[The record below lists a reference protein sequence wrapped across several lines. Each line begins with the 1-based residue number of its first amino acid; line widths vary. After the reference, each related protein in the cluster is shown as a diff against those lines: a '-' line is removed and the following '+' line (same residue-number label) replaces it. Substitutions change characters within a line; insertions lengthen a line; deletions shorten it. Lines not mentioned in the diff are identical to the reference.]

1 MTNKVANTPHGFFYH
16 ENCIWRAAAMGVPGP
31 PNCTQLGRELH
42 GELTAE
48 RGGVDNTD
56 GVAAGVLAA
65 TAGVLAATWL
75 GLGLRLGL
83 GLGLGLGGLTGGV
96 AATAAAFAA
105 AAESSAATAAAAAAA
120 G

>member
-65 TAGVLAATWL
+65 TADVLAATWL
-75 GLGLRLGL
+75 GLGLGL
-83 GLGLGLGGLTGGV
+83 GLGYGYGYG
-96 AATAAAFAA
+96 
-105 AAESSAATAAAAAAA
+105 
-120 G
+120 

>member
-1 MTNKVANTPHGFFYH
+1 
-16 ENCIWRAAAMGVPGP
+16 MGVPGL

-48 RGGVDNTD
+48 RGGVDNTGA

-75 GLGLRLGL
+75 GLG
-83 GLGLGLGGLTGGV
+83 
-96 AATAAAFAA
+96 
-105 AAESSAATAAAAAAA
+105 
-120 G
+120 